1 MYTVW
6 VWMGSYL
13 AAAYTTSDYKWA
25 FFALGTFCYLI
36 VVASTLNES
45 REAAK
50 RVGVG
55 KEYIILAGWINLI
68 WMVYIIAFAV
78 SDGGHVIGVTG
89 AAIIFGVLD
98 LLMIPILAF
107 GFVFGIARRVDFEK
121 LHLDFSEYRFS
132 PMNEPRP

>member
-6 VWMGSYL
+6 VWIGSYL
-13 AAAYTTSDYKWA
+13 AAAYTNSEYKWA
-25 FFALGTFCYLI
+25 FFAFGTLCYLI

-55 KEYIILAGWINLI
+55 MEYIILAGWVNLI
-68 WMVYIIAFAV
+68 WLVHIIAFAV
-78 SDGGHVIGVTG
+78 SDGGHVIGAVG
-89 AAIIFGVLD
+89 VAIIFGVLD
-98 LLMIPILAF
+98 LLLVPILAF
-107 GFVFGIARRVDFEK
+107 GFVFWIAKVVDFEN

-132 PMNEPRP
+132 PMN